1 MVCVTSHADIEIQPC
16 RRVSPLRRK
25 LEGAAWATK
34 CELEARGNVEP
45 LLTAA
50 ARDAFGNLGVGTL
63 RAMCESCL
71 LDDGGE
77 EFDLVYRLADHALG
91 TDVMTSEEG
100 LRILEKRKMPRNKDF
115 DTDILTMPEV
125 SDVLERRE
133 VEAVDAYVASKEDAI
148 LEREGFKKRLH
159 EHEEYIATLP
169 LAKKAKKVPKA
180 CPATKW
186 PRAAPKFPVGPVS
199 LEQLQRC
206 MPPGSYRVY
215 EDPWNRRWPNNHVC
229 SHAFQIMSSLQ
240 ELSP

>member
-1 MVCVTSHADIEIQPC
+1 MVCATIHADIEIQPC

-100 LRILEKRKMPRNKDF
+100 LRILEKRKMPRTKDF

-133 VEAVDAYVASKEDAI
+133 VEAVDACVASKEDAI
-148 LEREGFKKRLH
+148 FGARRIQEEVARTRRVHRDVALGEEGEEGAQGLPCH
-159 EHEEYIATLP
+159 EVAT
-169 LAKKAKKVPKA
+169 
-180 CPATKW
+180 
-186 PRAAPKFPVGPVS
+186 
-199 LEQLQRC
+199 
-206 MPPGSYRVY
+206 GS
-215 EDPWNRRWPNNHVC
+215 
-229 SHAFQIMSSLQ
+229 A
-240 ELSP
+240 